1 VKRKFKDL
9 EFDIDF
15 IKSHV
20 RVDSL
25 VKLCG
30 STLGLASTGPIPLRR
45 SEYEFLW
52 PLATSPVCIFLPDNH
67 AVDLCARL
75 RACGCMVYA
84 AEYTQREAFCI
95 GGTSRV
101 STETLACVLRDAG
114 VDTVIYIAAGQK
126 MLMSHF
132 VANVR
137 EHLIE
142 DDELVLDIGATIP
155 TPGEIVL
162 VDVVGNA
169 QRKNQK
175 VGFRTLYPMLSGLQG
190 LEKNMGYLNFSF
202 DESYAPCGGTGGAV
216 ATELTVYSTLK
227 HHLISLSGKFYGSKP
242 TGVRKLRNDINALKL
257 LWLRLSSKLF
267 DVGSTLGLRT
277 EVRVTGRLPED
288 DTWDIL
294 DPTNVQRYT
303 GFPELKFIRVP
314 FEVYMIHVS
323 KVGTYMNG
331 LRLAGEDIAEQQ
343 ERAPLERVSLA
354 WVNILNAF
362 GFSLPCEYLSIRQVF
377 FLLFVCVF

>member
-1 VKRKFKDL
+1 
-9 EFDIDF
+9 
-15 IKSHV
+15 
-20 RVDSL
+20 
-25 VKLCG
+25 
-30 STLGLASTGPIPLRR
+30 
-45 SEYEFLW
+45 
-52 PLATSPVCIFLPDNH
+52 
-67 AVDLCARL
+67 
-75 RACGCMVYA
+75 
-84 AEYTQREAFCI
+84 
-95 GGTSRV
+95 
-101 STETLACVLRDAG
+101 
-114 VDTVIYIAAGQK
+114 
-126 MLMSHF
+126 
-132 VANVR
+132 
-137 EHLIE
+137 
-142 DDELVLDIGATIP
+142 
-155 TPGEIVL
+155 
-162 VDVVGNA
+162 
-169 QRKNQK
+169 
-175 VGFRTLYPMLSGLQG
+175 
-190 LEKNMGYLNFSF
+190 
-202 DESYAPCGGTGGAV
+202 
-216 ATELTVYSTLK
+216 
-227 HHLISLSGKFYGSKP
+227 
-242 TGVRKLRNDINALKL
+242 
-257 LWLRLSSKLF
+257 LF